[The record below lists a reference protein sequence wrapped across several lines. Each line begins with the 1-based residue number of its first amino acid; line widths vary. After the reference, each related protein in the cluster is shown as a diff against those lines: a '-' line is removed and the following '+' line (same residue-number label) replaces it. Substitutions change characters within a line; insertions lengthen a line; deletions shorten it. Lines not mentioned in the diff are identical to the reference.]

1 MFLVQCLG
9 SKRFRSMENLLVTCI
24 GYEYRRLLS
33 YRGINNGRISRIVI
47 YVDSHTAKCRHL
59 ICEII
64 KSRVILP
71 VEDLML
77 VVSRKGR
84 EKGARTALVHNL
96 PPTLLQNV
104 MKQIDKLE

>member
-1 MFLVQCLG
+1 MFLARCLG
-9 SKRFRSMENLLVTCI
+9 SKRSRSVKNLLVACM
-24 GYEYRRLLS
+24 GYDHRRLLS
-33 YRGINNGRISRIVI
+33 YRGINNGCISRIVV
-47 YVDSHTAKCRHL
+47 YVDGHTAKCRHL

-84 EKGARTALVHNL
+84 EKGARTALVRNL
-96 PPTLLQNV
+96 PPTLPQDV
-104 MKQIDKLE
+104 MKQTDKLE